1 MQLVNHP
8 RRGDRE
14 WRNVNQKWGDIM
26 KSWNFLQASRAIV
39 LCALAITQTTE
50 GLGQTTTP
58 KGFQPIKADPPRMPQ
73 RVIGGVDARS
83 EFPNVGKVVAY
94 TNGQVP
100 LVGTGTLVHSRWML
114 TAAHVVDGCLKQGGY
129 IGFFVNGTYY
139 WADGYAKHQNYGR
152 YASNGLP
159 LGDIAMV
166 RLSQAVPTS
175 VRPANIQTSAGYVG
189 QVVTIVGF
197 GDTGTGSGGTQNGSS
212 GVKRKGT
219 ARVEQ
224 VGSDWLIW
232 KFDRGE
238 QYSTAHGDSGGP
250 EFNANGAIA
259 TITTGG
265 DGRGVGETGWGNK
278 CWNTRCD
285 IHFAWM
291 KDLVTRYTPAAV
303 PSGVRMLV
311 QPQYAAGEVL
321 DALPSL
327 PGFGLRPSSL
337 LSSRS
342 LE

>member
-250 EFNANGAIA
+250 EFLSLSASCWSNG
-259 TITTGG
+259 
-265 DGRGVGETGWGNK
+265 
-278 CWNTRCD
+278 
-285 IHFAWM
+285 
-291 KDLVTRYTPAAV
+291 
-303 PSGVRMLV
+303 
-311 QPQYAAGEVL
+311 
-321 DALPSL
+321 
-327 PGFGLRPSSL
+327 
-337 LSSRS
+337 
-342 LE
+342 